1 MKKSYLLLGILASL
15 ILLAMTACSSDD
27 ELTTPPFQATRYSL
41 SDKQLR
47 LYYNNQDYLLFN
59 VR

>member
-27 ELTTPPFQATRYSL
+27 ELTTPPCFKLPVIRSL
-41 SDKQLR
+41 I
-47 LYYNNQDYLLFN
+47 NN
-59 VR
+59 